1 MRRYGAKKRRLR
13 PSRWR
18 KGTDW
23 KAVLETQIQAAGLPE
38 PEREYLF
45 HEARRWRFDYASVA
59 EGFALEFEGG
69 IWLQTKEGRSKGHA
83 HPIRFLKDCEK
94 YNEAALYGW
103 YVLRVTGEMVKDGR
117 ALDWLTR
124 ALIEQQ

>member
-1 MRRYGAKKRRLR
+1 MRRPEGRKLRRRSRLR
-13 PSRWR
+13 QSP
-18 KGTDW
+18 DW
-23 KAVLETQIQAAGLPE
+23 KAVLEHQMKAAGLPE

-45 HEARRWRFDYASVA
+45 HEERRWRFDYAWVA

-83 HPIRFLKDCEK
+83 HPKRFIKDCEK

-103 YVLRVTGEMVKDGR
+103 FVLRVTGEMVKDGR
-117 ALDWLTR
+117 ALAWLKR